1 MSHLNTSLSEQARQA
16 AHALFVEIN
25 GARAVVIATSDGFDL
40 ACAGH
45 HAIDPARLAAM
56 VSSFAALG
64 DAASRETGIG
74 TPRCL
79 VIESSEGRL
88 VVRCMQVQGHAIV
101 VVVLT
106 DKSVMLGLVWSSL
119 VGAERLMNA
128 T

>member
-1 MSHLNTSLSEQARQA
+1 MNPTVT
-16 AHALFVEIN
+16 AHAQRTANNLLEELD

-40 ACAGH
+40 A
-45 HAIDPARLAAM
+45 HAARVVIEPARLAAM

-79 VIESSEGRL
+79 VIESTQGRL
-88 VVRCMQVQGHAIV
+88 VVRCIEMLGVSLV

-106 DKSVMLGLVWSSL
+106 DTSMLLGRVWNALAS
-119 VGAERLMNA
+119 AEQKMVVA
-128 T
+128 

>member
-1 MSHLNTSLSEQARQA
+1 MSNLNTSLSEQAGHA
-16 AHALFVEIN
+16 AQTRFAEID
-25 GARAVVIATSDGFDL
+25 GARAVVIATPDGFDL
-40 ACAGH
+40 AHAGH

-88 VVRCMQVQGHAIV
+88 VVRCMQMQGQAIV
-101 VVVLT
+101 VVE
-106 DKSVMLGLVWSSL
+106 
-119 VGAERLMNA
+119 GAKTFRTVPRKRFDLMA
-128 T
+128 RSRHVVR